1 MARAAKRLDFSAAI
15 RRILED
21 IAARVPEFN
30 HIQPER
36 VLVTAG
42 QARKKSRATT
52 RPFSFGETG
61 TRKSENGKL
70 YKPIV
75 KWHGRRVRYEITLRP
90 LFFLRSNATHRL
102 RTLFHELFHLSQ
114 QFDGTLDDNRRH
126 DVLPRRD
133 FDRQLRPM
141 IRGYEKLAPAWVLGL
156 LAHDGEVLVLQ
167 WLERPPHRYRPGAA
181 VKRSYSQDD
190 LFLGPVLM
198 HTLPKN

>member
-1 MARAAKRLDFSAAI
+1 MTRGAKRLDFSDGL
-15 RRILED
+15 RRMLED
-21 IAARVPEFN
+21 IAQRVPEFAY
-30 HIQPER
+30 IEPQR
-36 VLVTAG
+36 ILITAG

-90 LFFLRSNATHRL
+90 LFFMRSSAAQRL
-102 RTLFHELFHLSQ
+102 RTIFHELYHLSQ
-114 QFDGTLDDNRRH
+114 QFDGTLDASRRH
-126 DVLPRRD
+126 DVLPRGD
-133 FDRQLRPM
+133 FDRLLRPM
-141 IRGYEKLAPAWVLGL
+141 IRRYEKLAPAWVNAL
-156 LAHDGEVLVLQ
+156 LAHNGEVLILQ

-181 VKRSYSQDD
+181 VKRRYTHDD

-198 HTLPKN
+198 LTS